1 MQGWGQAGIEL
12 EGARDTDEENTE
24 VEEDR
29 LEGKRGETRRKYGRS
44 RGWGNINGYKIAHL
58 TK

>member
-29 LEGKRGETRRKYGRS
+29 PEEKRGGNKTEVRKIQGLGQHQRIQN
-44 RGWGNINGYKIAHL
+44 RTLK
-58 TK
+58 